1 VDRVRKRPPY
11 VGTAVLYAI
20 GAAMLFAAGLAVAG
34 SSEEGVGGTIF
45 VVALFVG
52 YGTLLTSWFVLP
64 LGVALG
70 FVFPRLVLDVSGRT
84 AVVRAVLVGSACGI
98 VAAACL
104 KLMYREST
112 FLGLAGVLAAY
123 CGVVAA
129 LIALHF
135 RRLADSEALLPVV

>member
-1 VDRVRKRPPY
+1 VETPRKRPPY
-11 VGTAVLYAI
+11 IGTAVLYAI
-20 GAAMLFAAGLAVAG
+20 GAAMVFAAGLAVVGARD
-34 SSEEGVGGTIF
+34 EGAAGTIF

-70 FVFPRLVLDVSGRT
+70 FVFPRLVLDVPGRT
-84 AVVRAVLVGSACGI
+84 AVLRAILVGSATGVV
-98 VAAACL
+98 VAGCL
-104 KLMYREST
+104 KLMYRESA

-123 CGVVAA
+123 CSVVAA

-135 RRLADSEALLPVV
+135 RRIADSEALRPVV